1 MFFNF
6 SPVVENMF
14 LQCVILSI
22 YMRSSLGG
30 RVELA
35 GPILFALV
43 DLHFICTL
51 FNFRRF
57 RCVGGGGVP
66 IVVKALS
73 ICIQA
78 QTKSA
83 FLQKLFLSNLSIF
96 YLLKISSW
104 RLGNVDRMNQMPG
117 DVRRRERNQNE
128 AM

>member
-1 MFFNF
+1 M
-6 SPVVENMF
+6 
-14 LQCVILSI
+14 LSI
-22 YMRSSLGG
+22 YTRSSLGG

-57 RCVGGGGVP
+57 RSVRGGGGP

-83 FLQKLFLSNLSIF
+83 FLQKWFLSNFSIF

-104 RLGNVDRMNQMPG
+104 RLGNVDRMDQVPG
-117 DVRRRERNQNE
+117 DVRRREHNKNE

>member
-1 MFFNF
+1 MCYTINLHALKPWETCRISRADTFRVGRFTFHVYSFQF
-6 SPVVENMF
+6 SSV
-14 LQCVILSI
+14 
-22 YMRSSLGG
+22 SL
-30 RVELA
+30 
-35 GPILFALV
+35 
-43 DLHFICTL
+43 
-51 FNFRRF
+51 RR
-57 RCVGGGGVP
+57 GGGVP

-83 FLQKLFLSNLSIF
+83 FLQKWFLSNFSNF

-104 RLGNVDRMNQMPG
+104 RLGNVDRMDQVPG

>member
-6 SPVVENMF
+6 SPVVENLF

-57 RCVGGGGVP
+57 RSVRGGVP

-83 FLQKLFLSNLSIF
+83 FLQKLFLSNFSIF

-104 RLGNVDRMNQMPG
+104 RLGNVDRMDQVPG
-117 DVRRRERNQNE
+117 DVRRRERNKIE

>member
-22 YMRSSLGG
+22 YTRSSLGG

-57 RCVGGGGVP
+57 RCVGGGC
-66 IVVKALS
+66 

-83 FLQKLFLSNLSIF
+83 FLQKLFLSNFSIF

-104 RLGNVDRMNQMPG
+104 RLGNVDRMDQVPG

>member
-1 MFFNF
+1 M
-6 SPVVENMF
+6 
-14 LQCVILSI
+14 LSI
-22 YMRSSLGG
+22 YTRSSLGG

-43 DLHFICTL
+43 DLYFICTL

-57 RCVGGGGVP
+57 RCVRGGVP

-96 YLLKISSW
+96 YLLKISTW
-104 RLGNVDRMNQMPG
+104 RLGNVDRMDQVPG